1 MFINATEL
9 ATLLKFNSGKNARAI
24 KAACDDPTVAPGSH
38 PVALTFTLDGFLDR
52 SPDGEQT
59 RTTFPAASD
68 AFAIALSK
76 VNAATRDAIVAAVR
90 DVQRGEAFEAPPEV
104 LTALESLTVTKTTP
118 RTGATVFRGHLVIED
133 WTGTADENVKGL
145 TVVNG

>member
-1 MFINATEL
+1 MIDSTTL
-9 ATLLKFNSGKNARAI
+9 ATLLKFTSGKNG
-24 KAACDDPTVAPGSH
+24 KTLTAACDDPTVAPGSH
-38 PVALTFTLDGFLDR
+38 PVAVTVTLDGFLDR
-52 SPDGEQT
+52 SPNGEQT

-76 VNAATRDAIVAAVR
+76 VNAATRDTIVAAVR

-118 RTGATVFRGHLVIED
+118 RTGATVFRGQLVVED
-133 WTGTADENVKGL
+133 CEGNAPKDVKGL